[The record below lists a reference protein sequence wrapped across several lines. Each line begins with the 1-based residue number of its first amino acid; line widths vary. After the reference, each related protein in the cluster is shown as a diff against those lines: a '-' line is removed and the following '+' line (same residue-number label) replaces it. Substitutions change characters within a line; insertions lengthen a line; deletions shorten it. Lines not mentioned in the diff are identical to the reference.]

1 MLKSLSTLIAV
12 HECNS
17 IRRAAETLHT
27 DPTAVSRKIRQLE
40 YEFGTALIERSS
52 RGVRL
57 TDAGQLLVEQAN
69 LTLRDLNM
77 VRHKIADLVGLETG
91 QVTIYAAEATVG
103 GFLAPVLADF
113 CKAYPKVT
121 VRIALSGADGAH
133 SALRTGDADIG
144 VTLFAE
150 SRPDIETVRKMEF
163 QNVAIC
169 APDHPLADLKAC
181 RMSDLV
187 RHNVALPEAS
197 FGARQSFERSLKK
210 AGLDY
215 DCQFTTSS
223 VTVQRSLARA
233 GISVMILPDIGLNHD
248 VEFSELVRVPIVEPG
263 FSAVP
268 IEIATNK
275 HRTTTFAARRCLD
288 LISARLRELG
298 EPP

>member
-57 TDAGQLLVEQAN
+57 TDAGQLLVDQAN
-69 LTLRDLNM
+69 LTLRDLNT
-77 VRHKIADLVGLETG
+77 VRHKIADLAGLETG

-103 GFLAPVLADF
+103 GFLAHVVADF

-121 VRIALSGADGAH
+121 VRIALAGADAAH
-133 SALRTGDADIG
+133 AALRAGDADIG

-150 SRPDIETVRKMEF
+150 SRSDIESVKKIEF

-169 APDHPLADLKAC
+169 APQHPLAKLKHC
-181 RMSDLV
+181 RMSDLA
-187 RHNVALPEAS
+187 RHNVALPEQS

-210 AGLDY
+210 AGLSY
-215 DCQFTTSS
+215 DAQITTSS
-223 VTVQRSLARA
+223 ITVQRALARA
-233 GISVMILPDIGLNHD
+233 DISVMILPDIGLDHD
-248 VEFSELVRVPIVEPG
+248 VEFSNLVRIPIIEPG

-268 IEIATNK
+268 IEIAINK
-275 HRTTTFAARRCLD
+275 HRATTFAAKRCLE
-288 LISARLRELG
+288 LIANRLRELG
-298 EPP
+298 QVR